1 MSERTDRPVDVGD
14 EEIERV
20 REVRRQ
26 ISERFGHDPYR
37 LVAHYEERQE
47 KHQERILRAPESQ
60 PA

>member
-1 MSERTDRPVDVGD
+1 MSERTDRAVGARD

-20 REVRRQ
+20 REVRHQ

-47 KHQERILRAPESQ
+47 KHRERLLRAPESQ